1 MQIPRLFQLSG
12 EKDANQRLLARRIL
26 KDLAPG
32 EAVTFIVSQEEIAR
46 EIQGWAQA
54 EGLQASPP
62 KKKQYRQ
69 WELTIQRLPGD
80 DRPPLGA
87 GRGNNE
93 WPHDGS

>member
-12 EKDANQRLLARRIL
+12 EKEANQRLLARRIL
-26 KDLAPG
+26 KDLEPG
-32 EAVTFIVSQEEIAR
+32 ETVTLLVSQEKIAR

-69 WELTIQRLPGD
+69 WELTIQRLLGEGQ
-80 DRPPLGA
+80 PPLG
-87 GRGNNE
+87 G
-93 WPHDGS
+93 